1 MQSLTYTDFS
11 RRIAFGTRHRK
22 IGVQG
27 TIELSHRCPLNCSHC
42 YNNLPM
48 NDEEA
53 RRAEL
58 STQDYLNLLD
68 EIADLGCLWLC
79 FTGGEIFARR
89 DFFEIYEYAKRKGF
103 LITLF
108 TNGILLDERM
118 ADRLAAMPPFVIE
131 ITLYGR
137 TKETYEALTRIPGSW
152 EKCMRGIRLLLAR
165 NMPLKLKTVAVSINK
180 HELSDMKSF
189 AEDLGVDFKFDAM
202 MNPRIDC
209 SSAPLSVRLTPTDI
223 LELDCRDEVRISEF
237 RRLGKEIVAP
247 KETPT
252 MYECG
257 GGVHSW
263 AMDPYGNL
271 TICVL
276 SHFDNFNIREQSFAE
291 AWESLMG
298 VRQKPI
304 TRPTKC
310 TKCGLKTLCGMCPA
324 NGELENGDP
333 EAPVDFLCHVAHLR
347 AEAFEIDVPPHGDCE
362 YCEGGSEHDL
372 IVAEAQQALTAATT
386 LPIANLTSI
395 SDAACD
401 GGACSCSANK

>member
-1 MQSLTYTDFS
+1 MESLTYTDFS
-11 RRIAFGTRHRK
+11 RRIAFGTRHKK

-48 NDEEA
+48 NDDQA

-58 STQDYLNLLD
+58 STPEYLHLLD
-68 EIADLGCLWLC
+68 QIADLGCLWLC

-108 TNGILLDERM
+108 TNGILIDERM

-137 TKETYEALTRIPGSW
+137 TKETYERLTRIPGSW

-165 NMPLKLKTVAVSINK
+165 NLPLKLKTVAVSVNK

-223 LELDCRDEVRISEF
+223 LELDCRDEARVSEF
-237 RRLGKEIVAP
+237 QRLGREIGVP
-247 KETPT
+247 KETAT
-252 MYECG
+252 MYDCG

-276 SHFDNFNIREQSFAE
+276 SHVDNFNIREQTFAE

-310 TKCGLKTLCGMCPA
+310 NKCGLKTLCGMCPA

-347 AEAFEIDVPPHGDCE
+347 AEAFGVEVPAHGDCE
-362 YCEGGSEHDL
+362 YCEGGSHHDL
-372 IVAEAQQALTAATT
+372 IVAEAQEALAAATA
-386 LPIANLTSI
+386 LPMPNLTSI

>member
-1 MQSLTYTDFS
+1 MESLSYTDFS
-11 RRIAFGTRHRK
+11 RRIAFGTRHRN
-22 IGVQG
+22 IAVQG
-27 TIELSHRCPLNCSHC
+27 TIELSNRCPLDCAHC

-48 NDEEA
+48 DDADA

-58 STQDYLNLLD
+58 STQEYLTLLD

-89 DFFEIYEYAKRKGF
+89 DFFEIYEYAKKKGF

-108 TNGILLDERM
+108 TNGVLIDERV
-118 ADRLAAMPPFVIE
+118 ADRLAAMPPFVME

-165 NMPLKLKTVAVSINK
+165 NLPLKLKTVAVSINK
-180 HELSDMKSF
+180 HEINDMQSF

-209 SSAPLSVRLTPTDI
+209 SSAPLSVRLSPTDV
-223 LELDCRDEVRISEF
+223 LDLDYSDPTRSAEF
-237 RRLGKEIVAP
+237 RRLGKQVAPP

-263 AMDPYGNL
+263 ALDPYGNL

-276 SHFDNFNIREQSFAE
+276 SHFDNFNIRQMNFAE
-291 AWESLMG
+291 AWDGLMN

-347 AEAFEIDVPPHGDCE
+347 AEAFGVEVPAHGDCE
-362 YCEGGSEHDL
+362 YCEGGSAYDL
-372 IVAEAQQALTAATT
+372 IVAEAQQTRAAELT
-386 LPIANLTSI
+386 
-395 SDAACD
+395 
-401 GGACSCSANK
+401 K

>member
-1 MQSLTYTDFS
+1 
-11 RRIAFGTRHRK
+11 
-22 IGVQG
+22 
-27 TIELSHRCPLNCSHC
+27 
-42 YNNLPM
+42 
-48 NDEEA
+48 
-53 RRAEL
+53 
-58 STQDYLNLLD
+58 
-68 EIADLGCLWLC
+68 
-79 FTGGEIFARR
+79 
-89 DFFEIYEYAKRKGF
+89 
-103 LITLF
+103 
-108 TNGILLDERM
+108 
-118 ADRLAAMPPFVIE
+118 
-131 ITLYGR
+131 
-137 TKETYEALTRIPGSW
+137 
-152 EKCMRGIRLLLAR
+152 MRGIRLLLAR

-223 LELDCRDEVRISEF
+223 LELDCRDEVRIAEF

-247 KETPT
+247 KETQT

-263 AMDPYGNL
+263 ALDPYGNL

-310 TKCGLKTLCGMCPA
+310 TRCALKTLCGMCPA

-347 AEAFEIDVPPHGDCE
+347 AEAFEVDVPEHGDCE

-372 IVAEAQQALTAATT
+372 IVAEAQQALAAATA

>member
-1 MQSLTYTDFS
+1 
-11 RRIAFGTRHRK
+11 
-22 IGVQG
+22 
-27 TIELSHRCPLNCSHC
+27 
-42 YNNLPM
+42 M
-48 NDEEA
+48 NDADA

-58 STQDYLNLLD
+58 STQEYFNLLD
-68 EIADLGCLWLC
+68 ELADLGCLWLC

-89 DFFEIYEYAKRKGF
+89 DFFDIYEHAKKKGF

-108 TNGILLDERM
+108 TNGILIDERV
-118 ADRLAAMPPFVIE
+118 ADRLAEMPPFVIE

-137 TKETYEALTRIPGSW
+137 TKETYEELTRIPGSW
-152 EKCMRGIRLLLAR
+152 DKCMRGIRLLLAR
-165 NMPLKLKTVAVSINK
+165 NLPLKLKTVAVSINK
-180 HELSDMKSF
+180 HEVLDMRAF

-209 SSAPLSVRLTPTDI
+209 SSAPLSVRLTPTDV
-223 LELDCRDEVRISEF
+223 LDLDYRDERRIPEF
-237 RRLGKEIVAP
+237 RRLGKELMPV

-252 MYECG
+252 LYDCG

-263 AMDPYGNL
+263 ALDPYGNL

-276 SHFDNFNIREQSFAE
+276 SHYDNFNIRQMNFAE
-291 AWESLMG
+291 AWDGLMA
-298 VRQKPI
+298 VRRKPI

-310 TKCGLKTLCGMCPA
+310 TKCALKTLCGMCPA

-347 AEAFEIDVPPHGDCE
+347 AEAFGVEVPAHGDCE

-372 IVAEAQQALTAATT
+372 IMAEAREVQSAFTPISPENM
-386 LPIANLTSI
+386 LPIP
-395 SDAACD
+395 DAACD
-401 GGACSCSANK
+401 GGACSCSAIK